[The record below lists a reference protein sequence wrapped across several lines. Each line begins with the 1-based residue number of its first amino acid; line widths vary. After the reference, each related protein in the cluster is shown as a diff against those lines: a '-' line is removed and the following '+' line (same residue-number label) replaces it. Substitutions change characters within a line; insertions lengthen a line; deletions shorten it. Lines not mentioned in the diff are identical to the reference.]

1 MFRMK
6 QFFLSPLILKK
17 KKKKNP
23 LTITLSN
30 FSNFIKTHP
39 IYI

>member
-6 QFFLSPLILKK
+6 QFFLSPLILK